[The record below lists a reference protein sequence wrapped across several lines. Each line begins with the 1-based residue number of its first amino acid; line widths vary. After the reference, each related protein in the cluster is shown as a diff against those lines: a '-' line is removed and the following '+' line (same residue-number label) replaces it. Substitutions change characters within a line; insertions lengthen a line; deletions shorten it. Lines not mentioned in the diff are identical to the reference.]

1 MKTTAKTTVE
11 TYIQI
16 NNGVKT
22 RQEMA
27 NDLGLD
33 YVKLSTIVARL
44 RRNGKIKQ
52 LPNGYRGHTFGQ
64 PKPIEQL

>member
-1 MKTTAKTTVE
+1 MKNQAQTTVE
-11 TYIQI
+11 TYILI

-27 NDLGLD
+27 NDLGLE

-44 RRNGKIKQ
+44 RRNGKIKT
-52 LPNGYRGHTFGQ
+52 LGGGYRGHTFGQ
-64 PKPIEQL
+64 PKPIETL